1 MSEAKPRGRFVWFDL
16 MTTDPDK
23 AIEFYT
29 KVVGLGHDAV
39 GRAVRVHDV
48 DQRQHADRRGDAAA
62 TGSRR
67 AAALAR
73 LHLVA

>member
-16 MTTDPDK
+16 MTTEPEK

-39 GRAVRVHDV
+39 GRAVAVHDV
-48 DQRQHADRRGDAAA
+48 DECQHADRRRDAAA
-62 TGSRR
+62 AGVRR
-67 AAALAR
+67 AAALAG
-73 LHLVA
+73 LHLVS